1 MNQALKIPHFGY
13 NEEYDFTN
21 LVEIRRQLKPVA
33 AEYNIKLSY
42 MPFIIKA
49 VSMALS
55 EYPILNSSI
64 SKDETEVTYHSD
76 HNIGVAT
83 DTPHGLLVPNIKQCQ
98 NLSVL
103 EIAQELNRLVVSG
116 AANKL
121 SPKDITGGT
130 FSLSNIG
137 SIGGTYAKPV
147 IMAPQVAIGAIGR
160 IQRLPRFGENN
171 EIIEKHLIN
180 ISWTA
185 DHRLVEGAVMARFSN
200 RLKHYLEQ
208 PAGMVLHL
216 R

>member
-1 MNQALKIPHFGY
+1 MLMIQ
-13 NEEYDFTN
+13 
-21 LVEIRRQLKPVA
+21 
-33 AEYNIKLSY
+33 
-42 MPFIIKA
+42 A

-147 IMAPQVAIGAIGR
+147 IMAPQVAIGAIGNYFLTNFNFNFKPSSGWKMSFFLTYCA
-160 IQRLPRFGENN
+160 ITLF
-171 EIIEKHLIN
+171 
-180 ISWTA
+180 
-185 DHRLVEGAVMARFSN
+185 
-200 RLKHYLEQ
+200 
-208 PAGMVLHL
+208 
-216 R
+216 